1 MWDRGGDGEC
11 LTPSATADGGG
22 VGWDLGHRVVD
33 RRGPDRR
40 GLSDGGAG
48 RPGPRA
54 PRRSGFAGRGRRRPL
69 GADGR
74 LRRHP
79 ATGGGGGGRSCA
91 AAAGGPVDLVVVAV
105 GRLGD
110 QVSDVTRPE
119 QVAESVTVNF
129 TWPAAALTEV
139 AVRLRAQGQG
149 RVVVL
154 SSIAGVRVR
163 PANYL
168 YGSAKRGLDAFA
180 LSLAEDLAHSGVTVQ
195 VVRPGFVRSKMT
207 AGLKPAPFSVSA
219 DVTVAVRR
227 AWPPTS
233 GWCGCPE
240 CCDGC
245 RSSCGWCPRLSGGAS
260 PADRVRGRRARCRP
274 SGPARRRR

>member
-1 MWDRGGDGEC
+1 MWDRG
-11 LTPSATADGGG
+11 
-22 VGWDLGHRVVD
+22 
-33 RRGPDRR
+33 
-40 GLSDGGAG
+40 
-48 RPGPRA
+48 
-54 PRRSGFAGRGRRRPL
+54 RGRRVLDAFGRPQTVVVL
-69 GADGR
+69 GGTSDIALSIVEALIAEGCRTVVLAGRDRGR
-74 LRRHP
+74 LDEAASRAVAVGARSAP
-79 ATGGGGGGRSCA
+79 TVVFDATRPQEAGEVVGRCA

-207 AGLKPAPFSVSA
+207 AGLKPAPFSVSPA
-219 DVTVAVRR
+219 DVTAAVRR
-227 AWPPTS
+227 GMAADERVVWVPGVLRWVS
-233 GWCGCPE
+233 VLL
-240 CCDGC
+240 
-245 RSSCGWCPRLSGGAS
+245 RLV
-260 PADRVRGRRARCRP
+260 PATLWRRLP
-274 SGPARRRR
+274 G